1 MDILRNIIDGMG
13 KTVSFIADELTEFFS
28 AGYDVDLFYTPAA
41 RWVFI
46 FLAAFILLKAI
57 DFLMLM
63 DGSQQRVKLQ
73 LQKQLE
79 HMMYG
84 SL

>member
-28 AGYDVDLFYTPAA
+28 AGYDVDLFYTAAA

-57 DFLMLM
+57 F
-63 DGSQQRVKLQ
+63 
-73 LQKQLE
+73 
-79 HMMYG
+79 
-84 SL
+84 SLLASMSPGRTR